1 MANHYPN
8 LNPKKAL
15 IWRIVHR
22 DNLSWILSNGLHCKN
37 SVVQDP
43 GYVVIGNTDL
53 IDRRSHRTV
62 PVVPGGV
69 LSDYVPFYFTPFSP
83 MLYNI
88 YTGRGEVPR
97 RANEEIC
104 MLVSSIHKVS
114 ALRLDFVFTDR
125 HAYPPLAR
133 YFNDTARLN
142 EIDWP
147 LLQARNFKRNP
158 DDPEQIERYQAEAL
172 VHRHVPMSGLI
183 GIICYTNAVKADLDA
198 QILAHGLQ
206 LDVRIMPQWYFQ

>member
-1 MANHYPN
+1 MVNHYPN
-8 LNPKKAL
+8 LNPEKAL

-22 DNLSWILSNGLHCKN
+22 NNLPWILRNGLHCKN
-37 SVVQDP
+37 SPMQDP
-43 GYVVIGNTDL
+43 DYVVIGNTDL
-53 IDRRSHRTV
+53 IDRRSYRAV
-62 PVVPGGV
+62 PVAPGGV

-97 RANEEIC
+97 RSNEEIC
-104 MLVSSIHKVS
+104 ILVSSLHKV
-114 ALRLDFVFTDR
+114 RKLDLNFVFTDR

-133 YFNDTARLN
+133 YFNDVAQLR
-142 EIDWP
+142 EIDWT

-172 VHRHVPMSGLI
+172 IHKHVPISGLI
-183 GIICYTNAVKADLDA
+183 GIICYTDAVKTGLDTQVQA
-198 QILAHGLQ
+198 QGLM
-206 LDVRIMPQWYFQ
+206 LDVLSMPQWYF

>member
-1 MANHYPN
+1 MSTVRYPN
-8 LNPKKAL
+8 LNPEKAL

-22 DNLSWILSNGLHCKN
+22 DNLPWILRNGLHSKN
-37 SVVQDP
+37 SPTQDP
-43 GYVVIGNTDL
+43 RYVVIGNTDL
-53 IDRRSHRTV
+53 IDRRSHRAV
-62 PVVPGGV
+62 PVAPGGM

-104 MLVSSIHKVS
+104 ILVSSVHKVRD
-114 ALRLDFVFTDR
+114 LGLDFVFTDR

-133 YFNDTARLN
+133 YFNDTAHLS

-147 LLQARNFKRNP
+147 LLQARNFQRNP

-172 VHRHVPMSGLI
+172 VHRHVPVAGLV
-183 GIICYTNAVKADLDA
+183 GIIRYTNAVKADLDA
-198 QILAHGLQ
+198 QIQAQGLQ
-206 LDVRIMPQWYFQ
+206 LNVRVMLQWYF